1 MVIEFA
7 INTQNCGVIEVFE
20 PNDLKLRTIVSG
32 PKCPTRKLSQ
42 LIDILLKRFCKR
54 IKSRICDS
62 FGFLNKCPRSY
73 RLFFTKYQEDLHTR
87 FRKEFLLESENF
99 VLKNNTLTFDSV
111 SKRQRQQCVQCSH
124 LPTQIYLWES

>member
-62 FGFLNKCPRSY
+62 FDFLNKCLRSY
-73 RLFFTKYQEDLHTR
+73 RLFFTKYQEDLHTG
-87 FRKEFLLESENF
+87 FKKEFLLESENF
-99 VLKNNTLTFDSV
+99 ILKKQHIN
-111 SKRQRQQCVQCSH
+111 
-124 LPTQIYLWES
+124 I